1 MTTTT
6 AAAVFTAGRGRQLAD
21 DGLEADGGDV
31 SQLLFVGQH
40 VGAQRV
46 HDGLHLVLLHLA
58 HQRAQ
63 AAAKRTTFIRSDD
76 KESVQVAREEKTRER

>member
-1 MTTTT
+1 MLFVCC
-6 AAAVFTAGRGRQLAD
+6 AHRLGFLHLYQA
-21 DGLEADGGDV
+21 ADGGDV